1 MNYTLADFIKD
12 NPKTANK
19 YFYQLWDSTVWR
31 LSQLPKV
38 LMTSTVVVDTKNLI
52 VKIK

>member
-12 NPKTANK
+12 NQKTANK

-38 LMTSTVVVDTKNLI
+38 LMTAMVTVDKENLI
-52 VKIK
+52 VKVK